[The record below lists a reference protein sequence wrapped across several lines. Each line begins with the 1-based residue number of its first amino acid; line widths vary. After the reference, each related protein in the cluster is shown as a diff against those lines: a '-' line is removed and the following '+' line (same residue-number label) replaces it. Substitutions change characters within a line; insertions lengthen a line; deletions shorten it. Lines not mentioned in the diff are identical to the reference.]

1 MLYTYV
7 YICAMVTGWIE
18 YLYWSVVIASLIRDN
33 GGMIITHVLI
43 MAHVDH
49 YNLTGAKRRE

>member
-1 MLYTYV
+1 
-7 YICAMVTGWIE
+7 MVTGWIE

-33 GGMIITHVLI
+33 GGMIKTHVLI

-49 YNLTGAKRRE
+49 YNYNLTGAKRRE